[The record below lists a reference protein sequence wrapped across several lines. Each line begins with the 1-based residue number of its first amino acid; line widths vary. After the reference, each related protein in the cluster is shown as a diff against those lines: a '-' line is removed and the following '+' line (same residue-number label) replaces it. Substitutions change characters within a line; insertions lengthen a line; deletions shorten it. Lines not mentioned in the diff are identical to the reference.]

1 MTHAAHPPG
10 ADKRPHRITAQALV
24 QVADCRRRLWL
35 GAHSRVPMA
44 PLPEHVVV
52 LRERAREHERTVA
65 ARFADLAGPFWKHEG
80 PLSEVAAETLR
91 LLRETRRPIW
101 RGALLS
107 ADGLR
112 VAHPGFLSWDGDTL
126 VVTEARLALRPEA
139 RADFA
144 LQLAHVRSLLEESGV
159 TAPVRFEIVNGQG
172 QTLDVEPAT
181 AARYASVARA
191 VEATLAEP
199 VEPDELRAHS
209 NCKRCPY
216 YEHCWD
222 QAERDR
228 RIELLPEVQI
238 AHVPEY
244 HAAGVRTLA
253 DLVALDP
260 ARLPEG
266 PVRQAAKKAVV
277 VASAWLENRA
287 AWLQPPLLSDGP
299 LVWFDLEGDSLG
311 EQAENP
317 IYLWGLALERPGEAP
332 VAEAIVAEMGPAG
345 DAAAWERF
353 VARASE
359 ILEREQ
365 GARFVH
371 WDAFEPLWIERYAAR
386 LGAPE
391 GFVARMKTACFDLK
405 RVLDRCVRLPLR
417 SYSIKHVAPW
427 MGFEWRNP
435 ESGSEWSV
443 AQFHRAR
450 ETADP
455 AERERLVAALV
466 EYNEDDLWAMRAVWR
481 WLRTNAPAPGAGSPP
496 ERR

>member
-1 MTHAAHPPG
+1 MTDAAHPPG
-10 ADKRPHRITAQALV
+10 AEKRPQRVTAQALV
-24 QVADCRRRLWL
+24 QVAGCRRRLWL
-35 GAHSRVPMA
+35 GAHSRVPLA

-52 LRERAREHERTVA
+52 LRERAREHERSVA
-65 ARFADLAGPFWKHEG
+65 ARFDDLAGPFWKHEG

-107 ADGLR
+107 ADGHR
-112 VAHPGFLSWDGDTL
+112 VAHPGFLWWDGDTL

-144 LQLAHVRSLLEESGV
+144 LQLAHVRALIEESGV
-159 TAPVRFEIVNGQG
+159 DAELRFEIVNGQG
-172 QTLDVEPAT
+172 QSLVVEPAT
-181 AARYASVARA
+181 PARYASVARA

-199 VEPDELRAHS
+199 GEPDELRAHS
-209 NCKRCPY
+209 VCKRCPY

-222 QAERDR
+222 MAERDG

-244 HAAGVRTLA
+244 HAAGARTLA
-253 DLVALDP
+253 DLVTLDP

-266 PVRQAAKKAVV
+266 PVRQAAKKAIV
-277 VASAWLENRA
+277 VARAWLERRA
-287 AWLQPPLLSDGP
+287 AWLQPPLLPDGP

-311 EQAENP
+311 EQALNP

-332 VAEAIVAEMGPAG
+332 LAEAIVAELGADG
-345 DAAAWERF
+345 DRAAWERF
-353 VARASE
+353 VARAGE
-359 ILEREQ
+359 ILEREP
-365 GARFVH
+365 GVRFVH
-371 WDAFEPLWIERYAAR
+371 WDAFEPLWVERYADR

-405 RVLDRCVRLPLR
+405 RLLDRCVRLPLR

-435 ESGSEWSV
+435 DSGSEWSV

-450 ETADP
+450 ETGEP
-455 AERERLVAALV
+455 AERERLLAALV

-481 WLRTNAPAPGAGSPP
+481 WLRANAPSAGPAEAPGP
-496 ERR
+496 R